1 MNKIMNLVF
10 VERNDE
16 VLLAMKKRGFGAG
29 RWNGFGGKVQGEET
43 IEEAAI
49 REAKEEGCIEVKNL
63 EKFGI
68 MTFIFENDPVTLE
81 VHFFKTHDY
90 SGTPT
95 ETEEMK
101 PQWFKKDKIPFE
113 SMWPD
118 DPYWFPL
125 FLKNKKFEGKILFKD
140 KDTITKT
147 EIKEVEGF

>member
-1 MNKIMNLVF
+1 MKKIMNLVF
-10 VERNDE
+10 VEKNDE

-29 RWNGFGGKVQGEET
+29 RWNGFGGKVQDGET
-43 IEEAAI
+43 IEQAAI
-49 REAKEEGCIEVKNL
+49 RETKEEGDIKVKNL

-68 MTFIFENDPVTLE
+68 MTFVFEKDPVNLE

-90 SGTPT
+90 DGTPA

-101 PQWFKKDKIPFE
+101 PQWFKKNKIPFE

-125 FLKNKKFEGKILFKD
+125 FLKGKSFEGKILFKD
-140 KDTITKT
+140 KDTIIDCD
-147 EIKEVEGF
+147 IKEVKGF